1 MDNQT
6 AIRSELK
13 TELLQRVEALGRQS
27 LFPTDSVRINEIV
40 QQLADLNPISS
51 PLHLEHR
58 SLLLGHW
65 QLVYASRGTVVTR
78 QLVGWSG
85 VAIEQVWQTLSGHEA
100 QTIAATNGAKLSLPI
115 IGTWQLQAQGSWM
128 WDADEQVAR
137 VTFDGFSVQAV
148 GLFSQPT
155 WALPE
160 VRIPVLEW
168 LRNEA
173 LWQTSYLD
181 QDLRIGQGATKNLF
195 VFHRVGSA

>member
-1 MDNQT
+1 MDQQT

-13 TELLQRVEALGRQS
+13 TELLQRVAVLGRQS

-40 QQLADLNPISS
+40 QRLADLNPISS

-58 SLLLGHW
+58 SLLLGQW

-78 QLVGWSG
+78 QLEGWAG
-85 VAIEQVWQTLSGHEA
+85 VAVEQVWQTLSGREA

-128 WDADEQVAR
+128 WDTDEQVAR
-137 VTFDGFSVQAV
+137 VTFDKFSVQAV
-148 GLFSQPT
+148 ELFSQPT

-160 VRIPVLEW
+160 VKIPVLEW

-173 LWQTSYLD
+173 LWKTSYLD
-181 QDLRIGQGATKNLF
+181 QDLRIGQGATENLF
-195 VFHRVGSA
+195 VFHRAGSD